1 MPMPDNTD
9 TTDRLGGSMGFSG
22 NDVRPVRLWP
32 ARTLVARKALST
44 PMIYF
49 EQNSTMNHFDKL
61 RELVEIDSPT
71 GFTVDACKYIFD
83 YLKGLGYQPELTNKG
98 AVKCT
103 LGENPTVAM
112 AAHVDTLGAIVSGIQ
127 KDGHLKFSLLGGL
140 SLNGFEGEYCRIHTH
155 RGKVYSG
162 TLLLKDPSVH
172 ANKET
177 NSKQRSLESMY
188 IRLDEEVESVEDTKK
203 LGISNGDIIAF
214 DTRYQELESGYIKS
228 RFMDNKAGCFVLME
242 VARRLKESGKSAP
255 VELFFSNYEE
265 VGHGGTC
272 GYSPTIKELLV
283 IDMGVVGEACEGRET
298 ACSICAKDSS
308 GPYDYEF
315 RKKLVDLAQENKL
328 SYEVDIYPYYG
339 SDGSAALRAGN
350 DFRVGLIGPGVAASH
365 GMERTHKKGI
375 EATIDLCLAYL
386 EG

>member
-1 MPMPDNTD
+1 
-9 TTDRLGGSMGFSG
+9 
-22 NDVRPVRLWP
+22 
-32 ARTLVARKALST
+32 
-44 PMIYF
+44 
-49 EQNSTMNHFDKL
+49 MNHYDKL

-71 GFTVDACKYIFD
+71 GFTAEACKYIFN
-83 YLKGLGYQPELTNKG
+83 YFKSIGYQPEYTNKG
-98 AVKCT
+98 AVKCS
-103 LGENPTVAM
+103 LGEAPAIAM

-155 RGKVYSG
+155 SGKVYSG
-162 TLLLKDPSVH
+162 TLLLKNPSVH

-177 NSKQRSLESMY
+177 NSKQRSLDNMF
-188 IRLDEEVESVEDTKK
+188 IRLDEEVSCAEDTKK

-214 DTRYQELESGYIKS
+214 DTKYQELDSGYIKS
-228 RFMDNKAGCFVLME
+228 RFMDNKAGCYVLME
-242 VARRLKESGKSAP
+242 LARRLKEENRSAP

-272 GYSPTIKELLV
+272 GYASTIKELLV
-283 IDMGVVGEACEGRET
+283 IDMGVIGDACEGQET
-298 ACSICAKDSS
+298 KCSICAKDSS
-308 GPYDYEF
+308 GPYDYEM
-315 RKKLVDLAQENKL
+315 RKKLVDIADKL
-328 SYEVDIYPYYG
+328 ELPYAVDVYPYYG

-375 EATIDLCLAYL
+375 EATVELCLGYL
-386 EG
+386 GGTTG